1 MSFPRTSLILVVLAG
16 CSEPGLTE
24 IARGNVLASQ
34 KKYADAL
41 AAYQAA
47 AAAQPRKA
55 HPQELAGHL
64 LFDLGRSAEA
74 RIAYQEAVKREPQDA
89 LEAKIGLARL
99 DAEDLRFDDALERLN
114 GILEK
119 NPENLYALLSRATVA
134 LRRGKPGDLE
144 VSLVDTAKAMAIDSN
159 GAAVL
164 YTRGSAFIVAKDYQ
178 QAQSAFALLEH
189 AHPRSPLAFY
199 GYARLASAKGDRAAA
214 IANLR
219 QARSRAQD
227 LPGGW
232 NPREV
237 RSDPAFSKLKDDP
250 EFAQIVDSYVSR

>member
-1 MSFPRTSLILVVLAG
+1 MSFRRTFFILVLVAG
-16 CSEPGLTE
+16 CSEPGQTE

-47 AAAQPRKA
+47 AAAQPRRA

-99 DAEDLRFDDALERLN
+99 DAEDQRFDDALQRLN

-119 NPENLYALLSRATVA
+119 NPQNLYALLSGPPSPFAAASPAMWKWPWWTP
-134 LRRGKPGDLE
+134 RRPWQSIPMAPRCFTLGD
-144 VSLVDTAKAMAIDSN
+144 
-159 GAAVL
+159 
-164 YTRGSAFIVAKDYQ
+164 
-178 QAQSAFALLEH
+178 
-189 AHPRSPLAFY
+189 PRSSP
-199 GYARLASAKGDRAAA
+199 
-214 IANLR
+214 
-219 QARSRAQD
+219 
-227 LPGGW
+227 
-232 NPREV
+232 PRTTT
-237 RSDPAFSKLKDDP
+237 RRK
-250 EFAQIVDSYVSR
+250 

>member
-1 MSFPRTSLILVVLAG
+1 MSFPRTTLILICLAG
-16 CSEPGLTE
+16 CSEPGQTE

-55 HPQELAGHL
+55 HPRELAGHL

-74 RIAYQEAVKREPQDA
+74 RSAYEDAVGREPEDA

-99 DAEDLRFDDALERLN
+99 DAEDQRFDDALQRLN

-134 LRRGKPGDLE
+134 LRRGNPGDLE
-144 VSLVDTAKAMAIDSN
+144 VALADTAKAMAIDSN
-159 GAAVL
+159 SAAVL
-164 YTRGSAFIVAKDYQ
+164 YARGSAFIAAKDFE
-178 QAQSAFALLEH
+178 QAKKAFGLLEH

-199 GYARLASAKGDRAAA
+199 GYARLASAQGDRTAA

-219 QARSRAQD
+219 QARSRAED

-237 RSDPAFSKLKDDP
+237 RADPAFNKFKDDP
-250 EFAQIVDSYVSR
+250 EFTQIVDSYVTR

>member
-1 MSFPRTSLILVVLAG
+1 MSFPRTSLILVLLAG
-16 CSEPGLTE
+16 CSDPGQTE

-74 RIAYQEAVKREPQDA
+74 RIAYQEAVQREPQDA

-99 DAEDLRFDDALERLN
+99 DAEDQRFDDALARLN

-119 NPENLYALLSRATVA
+119 NPQNLYALLSRATVA
-134 LRRGKPGDLE
+134 LRRGKPGE
-144 VSLVDTAKAMAIDSN
+144 VEVALVDTAKAMAIDSN

-164 YTRGSAFIVAKDYQ
+164 YTRGSAFIAAKEYE
-178 QAQSAFALLEH
+178 QAQTAFGLLEH
-189 AHPRSPLAFY
+189 AHPKSPLAFY
-199 GYARLASAKGDRAAA
+199 GYARVASATGDLAAA
-214 IANLR
+214 TVNLP
-219 QARSRAQD
+219 QAPSRSPDMTAC
-227 LPGGW
+227 W
-232 NPREV
+232 N
-237 RSDPAFSKLKDDP
+237 S
-250 EFAQIVDSYVSR
+250 

>member
-1 MSFPRTSLILVVLAG
+1 MSFRRTFFILVLVAG
-16 CSEPGLTE
+16 CSEPGQTE

-74 RIAYQEAVKREPQDA
+74 RMAYQEAVQREPQDA

-99 DAEDLRFDDALERLN
+99 DAEHQRFDVALARLT

-119 NPENLYALLSRATVA
+119 NPQNLYALLSPST
-134 LRRGKPGDLE
+134 L
-144 VSLVDTAKAMAIDSN
+144 SLPPRNPAPLQHAFVDT
-159 GAAVL
+159 
-164 YTRGSAFIVAKDYQ
+164 
-178 QAQSAFALLEH
+178 
-189 AHPRSPLAFY
+189 P
-199 GYARLASAKGDRAAA
+199 
-214 IANLR
+214 
-219 QARSRAQD
+219 
-227 LPGGW
+227 
-232 NPREV
+232 
-237 RSDPAFSKLKDDP
+237 
-250 EFAQIVDSYVSR
+250 